1 MKSRSINFQ
10 DEEIFKKL
18 ESECYTDTLVYDCF
32 PAAEYKYFSRLRK
45 IYSDYKFGGLDK
57 DTAAKRKAGI
67 YADYRQDAERDGLIG
82 KVYAEYQE
90 NIRKAGTLRSDID
103 KAKTVE
109 DKLRFCLECIEA
121 MTGET
126 GFSRRNLNAIYDQAD
141 TADKP

>member
-1 MKSRSINFQ
+1 MKSRSINFR

-18 ESECYTDTLVYDCF
+18 ESECYTDTLAFENF

-45 IYSDYKFGGLDK
+45 IFSDYKFNGLDK
-57 DTAAKRKAGI
+57 GTAAKRKAEI

-82 KVYAEYQE
+82 RVYAEYQE
-90 NIRKAGTLRSDID
+90 NIRKAGTLRSEID
-103 KAKTVE
+103 KADNIE

-126 GFSRRNLNAIYDQAD
+126 GFARRNLNEIFCGND
-141 TADKP
+141 

>member
-1 MKSRSINFQ
+1 MKSRSINFR
-10 DEEIFKKL
+10 DEAIFKKL
-18 ESECYTDTLVYDCF
+18 ESECYTDTLDFDSF

-57 DTAAKRKAGI
+57 DTAAKRKAEI

-82 KVYAEYQE
+82 RVYAEYQD

-103 KAKTVE
+103 KAKTAE
-109 DKLRFCLECIEA
+109 DKLRYALECIEA

-126 GFSRRNLNAIYDQAD
+126 GFSRRNLNEIFYRND
-141 TADKP
+141 

>member
-1 MKSRSINFQ
+1 MKSRSINFR
-10 DEEIFKKL
+10 DEAIFKKL
-18 ESECYTDTLVYDCF
+18 ESECYTDTLDFDSF

-67 YADYRQDAERDGLIG
+67 YADYRLDAERDGLIG
-82 KVYAEYQE
+82 KVYAEYQD

-103 KAKTVE
+103 KAKTAE
-109 DKLRFCLECIEA
+109 DKLRYALECIEA

-126 GFSRRNLNAIYDQAD
+126 GFAKRNLKELKMNE
-141 TADKP
+141 K

>member
-18 ESECYTDTLVYDCF
+18 ESECYTDTLDFDFF

-57 DTAAKRKAGI
+57 DKAAKRKAEI
-67 YADYRQDAERDGLIG
+67 YADYKQDAERDGLIG
-82 KVYAEYQE
+82 KVYAEYQN
-90 NIRKAGTLRSDID
+90 NIRKAGTLRSEID

-109 DKLRFCLECIEA
+109 GKLRYALECIEA

-126 GFSRRNLNAIYDQAD
+126 GFAKRNLKELKMNE
-141 TADKP
+141 K

>member
-10 DEEIFKKL
+10 DESIFKKL
-18 ESECYTDTLVYDCF
+18 ESECYTDTLDFDSF

-82 KVYAEYQE
+82 MVYAEYQE
-90 NIRKAGTLRSDID
+90 NIRKAGTLRSEID
-103 KAKTVE
+103 KAVTVE
-109 DKLRFCLECIEA
+109 DKLRYALECIED
-121 MTGET
+121 MTGEK
-126 GFSRRNLNAIYDQAD
+126 GFSRRNLKELKMNE
-141 TADKP
+141 K

>member
-10 DEEIFKKL
+10 DEAIFKKL

-67 YADYRQDAERDGLIG
+67 YADYRLDAERDGLIG
-82 KVYAEYQE
+82 RVYAEYQE
-90 NIRKAGTLRSDID
+90 NIRKAGTLRSEID
-103 KAKTVE
+103 KAVTAE
-109 DKLRFCLECIEA
+109 DKLRYALECIEA

-126 GFSRRNLNAIYDQAD
+126 GFSRRNLNEIFCGND
-141 TADKP
+141 

>member
-1 MKSRSINFQ
+1 MKSRSINFR
-10 DEEIFKKL
+10 DEAIFKKL
-18 ESECYTDTLVYDCF
+18 ESECYTDTLDFDSF

-67 YADYRQDAERDGLIG
+67 YADYRLDAERDGLIG
-82 KVYAEYQE
+82 KVYAEYQD

-103 KAKTVE
+103 KAKTAE
-109 DKLRFCLECIEA
+109 DKLRYALECIEA

-126 GFSRRNLNAIYDQAD
+126 GFARRNLNEIFCRND
-141 TADKP
+141 

>member
-1 MKSRSINFQ
+1 MKSRSVNFQ

-18 ESECYTDTLVYDCF
+18 ESECYTDTLDFDSF

-82 KVYAEYQE
+82 KVYAEYQK
-90 NIRKAGTLRSDID
+90 NIRKAGTLRSYID
-103 KAKTVE
+103 KAVTAE
-109 DKLRFCLECIEA
+109 DKLRYALECIEA

-126 GFSRRNLNAIYDQAD
+126 GFSRRNLNEIFYRND
-141 TADKP
+141 